1 MRYFVVLLGNE
12 KKIVSAT
19 DENRE
24 KYRKNIIFTG
34 CLKSCIGL
42 VEGCHVWD

>member
-1 MRYFVVLLGNE
+1 MKYFVVLLGNE

-19 DENRE
+19 PENKE

-34 CLKSCIGL
+34 RLKSCLAL
-42 VEGCHVWD
+42 VEGCNVWE